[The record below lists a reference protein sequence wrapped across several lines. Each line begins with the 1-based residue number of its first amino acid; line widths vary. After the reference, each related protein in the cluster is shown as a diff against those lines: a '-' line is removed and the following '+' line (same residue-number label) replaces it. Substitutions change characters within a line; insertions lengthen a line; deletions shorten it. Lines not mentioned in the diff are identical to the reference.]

1 MNEVLQKI
9 ERLRIVPMIAMDN
22 ADRAAPLADALV
34 SGGLPCAEITF
45 RTNAAESAMR
55 ILAGRGDI
63 LLGAGTVLS
72 VDQVDRA
79 VDAGCAFLVSPGT
92 NPRVVEHALS
102 KGIAVCPGVATPTDI
117 ELAMSLGCT
126 TLKFF
131 PAGAM
136 GGPGTLKAVSAPY
149 AGVRFI
155 PTGGIKAD
163 NLADYLALP
172 SVLAVG
178 GSWLAKKDDI
188 AAGNFDAITHHA
200 RQAVQAARA
209 AKGDTP

>member
-1 MNEVLQKI
+1 MNEILQKI
-9 ERLRIVPMIAMDN
+9 EQLRVVPMIAI
-22 ADRAAPLADALV
+22 ADAAHAGPLGEALV
-34 SGGLPCAEITF
+34 AGGLPCAEITF
-45 RTNAAESAMR
+45 RTDAAEKAMR
-55 ILAGRGDI
+55 TLAARGDV

-72 VDQVDRA
+72 TEQVDRA

-92 NPRVVEHALS
+92 NPRVVEHALN

-136 GGPGTLKAVSAPY
+136 GGPATLKAVSAPY

-155 PTGGIKAD
+155 PTGGVKAD

-178 GSWLAKKDDI
+178 GSWLATKDDI
-188 AAGNFDAITHHA
+188 AAGQFHAITDRA
-200 RQAVQAARA
+200 RQALAAARA